1 MNISYKKGVFIMDNK
16 MEKRY
21 GLPTAI
27 CMVVGIV
34 IGSGI
39 FFKTESVL
47 SFTGGNVLT
56 GVLSLVII
64 GFIMFFCAYAFSL
77 LAQKYSKVNGL
88 IDYAEATCGEK
99 YAYYLGWF
107 MTFIYTPAITSVL
120 GWVTARYFC
129 ALFGFDA
136 TSSETLTIAA
146 LILVGGSFL
155 SALYPKLA
163 GKTQISTTVIK
174 FIPLILMAIV
184 GIIAGL
190 SNSQLVD
197 NFKHTISNDVTMVG
211 GLTASVVALAFAFE
225 GWIFVTSI
233 NAELKDSKK
242 NLPRALIIGSV
253 IIVAIYVF
261 YYLGVCGSVPVETL
275 IESGS
280 TEAFKHL
287 FGNLFG
293 TLLSVFI
300 VISCLGTTNGLI
312 MANCRNVYSL
322 AVRGHGPKPKMFAH
336 IDETTNMPLNSAF
349 FGTLL
354 SIIWLVYF
362 FGANLSSTNWF
373 GFFSFDSSELV
384 IVALYVM
391 YIPIFIKMYRYE
403 EHNGFKRYIVPSA
416 AILSCLFLI
425 GCTIY
430 SHGIAKY
437 QAAAAEGEFSLP
449 VLAFVI
455 VAAVVFLIG
464 KAFYKSGERK

>member
-1 MNISYKKGVFIMDNK
+1 MKGVILLSNN

-56 GVLSLVII
+56 GVLSLTII
-64 GFIMFFCAYAFSL
+64 GVIMFFCAYAFSL
-77 LAQKYSKVNGL
+77 LAQKHSKVNGL
-88 IDYAEATCGEK
+88 VDYAEATCGEK

-107 MTFIYTPAITSVL
+107 VTFIYTPGITSVL
-120 GWVTARYFC
+120 GWLSARYFC

-136 TSSETLTIAA
+136 ASGETLTVAA
-146 LILVGGSFL
+146 LFLVGGAFL
-155 SALYPKLA
+155 NALYPKLA
-163 GKTQISTTVIK
+163 GKIQISTTVIK
-174 FIPLILMAIV
+174 FIPLVLMAVV

-190 SNSQLVD
+190 ANGQLLD
-197 NFKHTISNDVTMVG
+197 NFNHAVTTDVTAFG
-211 GLTASVVALAFAFE
+211 GFTASVVSLAFAFE
-225 GWIFVTSI
+225 GWIFVTTI
-233 NAELKDSKK
+233 NSELKDSKK
-242 NLPRALIIGSV
+242 NLPKALILGGI
-253 IIVAIYVF
+253 IIVAVYVF
-261 YYLGVCGSVPVETL
+261 YYLGVCGAIPVDTL
-275 IESGS
+275 IKSGS

-293 TLLSVFI
+293 TLLSIFI
-300 VISCLGTTNGLI
+300 AISCLGTTNGLI
-312 MANCRNVYSL
+312 MANCRNIYSL

-336 IDETTNMPLNSAF
+336 IDETTNMPLNSSF

-354 SIIWLVYF
+354 SILWLVYF

-391 YIPIFIKMYRYE
+391 YIPIFIKMYKDKEY
-403 EHNGFKRYIVPSA
+403 NVFKRYIVPSF
-416 AILSCLFLI
+416 AIFSCLFLI

-437 QAAAAEGEFSLP
+437 QAAAANGKFAFP
-449 VLAFVI
+449 VLSFAI
-455 VAAVVFLIG
+455 VASLILLLGKVF
-464 KAFYKSGERK
+464 YNSGDR